1 MEMVNLFRTQKAKN
15 IRRINESENI
25 INDENNWKTNFNIE
39 GVSEGRKSNAISI
52 IFQYFDALDEWSQKI
67 SS

>member
-25 INDENNWKTNFNIE
+25 INDENN
-39 GVSEGRKSNAISI
+39 
-52 IFQYFDALDEWSQKI
+52 
-67 SS
+67 